1 MLSIES
7 CKKRILALENEIK
20 AMDVKSPTEE
30 QIQYIE
36 SLKRLKV
43 AYAIEMSRAIKRRD
57 NGEDTID
64 AH

>member
-1 MLSIES
+1 MLSIEA

-36 SLKRLKV
+36 SLKRLKI
-43 AYAIEMSRAIKRRD
+43 AYAIEMSRAIRRRD
-57 NGEDTID
+57 NGEDSID